1 MSPPRRTTARQ
12 GGRPQA
18 AQRFLRGSGSLQETL
33 DRRLVAAVSCRPRL
47 TLRRPFFLEDQK
59 LKITLQ
65 IVGEVCVL
73 RLEGKFIV
81 GGESIYLKD
90 KVKDVLNMG
99 MKSILVDLGKVPY
112 VDSTGIGFL
121 VSSHT
126 AVKSQGGA
134 LKLLSPNFRVRE
146 VLRITKL
153 DKIFEIFDKEEEA
166 IASFS
171 APPKKASSRKQS
183 ASKESEE

>member
-1 MSPPRRTTARQ
+1 
-12 GGRPQA
+12 
-18 AQRFLRGSGSLQETL
+18 
-33 DRRLVAAVSCRPRL
+33 
-47 TLRRPFFLEDQK
+47 

-99 MKSILVDLGKVPY
+99 MKSILVDMSKVPY

-126 AVKSQGGA
+126 GVTHEGGA
-134 LKLLSPNFRVRE
+134 LKLLSPNPRVRE
-146 VLRITKL
+146 VLKITKL
-153 DKIFEIFDKEEEA
+153 EKVFEIFTQEDEA
-166 IASFS
+166 LASFE
-171 APPKKASSRKQS
+171 AAAKKPRAKKKP
-183 ASKESEE
+183 AATEAEE

>member
-1 MSPPRRTTARQ
+1 M
-12 GGRPQA
+12 
-18 AQRFLRGSGSLQETL
+18 
-33 DRRLVAAVSCRPRL
+33 
-47 TLRRPFFLEDQK
+47 
-59 LKITLQ
+59 KITLQ

-99 MKSILVDLGKVPY
+99 MRNILVDLTKVPY

-126 AVKSQGGA
+126 GVSTQGGSF
-134 LKLLSPNFRVRE
+134 KLLKPSLRVRE
-146 VLRITKL
+146 VLKITRL
-153 DKIFEIFDKEEEA
+153 DKIFEVFENEEEA
-166 IASFS
+166 VASFQ
-171 APPKKASSRKQS
+171 AAAKKIRAKKSNAMKEPSEAS
-183 ASKESEE
+183 

>member
-1 MSPPRRTTARQ
+1 M
-12 GGRPQA
+12 
-18 AQRFLRGSGSLQETL
+18 
-33 DRRLVAAVSCRPRL
+33 
-47 TLRRPFFLEDQK
+47 
-59 LKITLQ
+59 KITLQ
-65 IVGEVCVL
+65 IVGDVCVL

-81 GGESIYLKD
+81 GGESVYLKD

-99 MKSILVDLGKVPY
+99 MKSILIDLGKVPY

-126 AVKSQGGA
+126 AVTNQGGDF
-134 LKLLSPNFRVRE
+134 KLLSPNPRVRE

-166 IASFS
+166 VASFQ
-171 APPKKASSRKQS
+171 AATKKPRAKKP
-183 ASKESEE
+183 ATANETDE

>member
-1 MSPPRRTTARQ
+1 M
-12 GGRPQA
+12 
-18 AQRFLRGSGSLQETL
+18 
-33 DRRLVAAVSCRPRL
+33 
-47 TLRRPFFLEDQK
+47 
-59 LKITLQ
+59 KITLQ

-99 MKSILVDLGKVPY
+99 MKSILVDMTKVPY

-126 AVKSQGGA
+126 AVSTAEGFF
-134 LKLLSPNFRVRE
+134 KLLNPSLRVRE
-146 VLRITKL
+146 VLKITRL
-153 DKIFEIFDKEEEA
+153 EKIFEIFDNEEEA
-166 IASFS
+166 LSSFQ
-171 APPKKASSRKQS
+171 AGAKKTRSRKP
-183 ASKESEE
+183 ASVKESSE

>member
-1 MSPPRRTTARQ
+1 M
-12 GGRPQA
+12 
-18 AQRFLRGSGSLQETL
+18 
-33 DRRLVAAVSCRPRL
+33 
-47 TLRRPFFLEDQK
+47 
-59 LKITLQ
+59 KITLQ

-81 GGESIYLKD
+81 GGESAYLKD

-99 MKSILVDLGKVPY
+99 MKNLLVDMSKVPY

-126 AVKSQGGA
+126 VVSNEDGSF
-134 LKLLSPNFRVRE
+134 KLLSPNPRVRE

-153 DKIFEIFDKEEEA
+153 EKVFEIFDDEETALE
-166 IASFS
+166 SFRPV
-171 APPKKASSRKQS
+171 AKKSRTKKQS
-183 ASKESEE
+183 TSKDSEG

>member
-1 MSPPRRTTARQ
+1 M
-12 GGRPQA
+12 
-18 AQRFLRGSGSLQETL
+18 
-33 DRRLVAAVSCRPRL
+33 
-47 TLRRPFFLEDQK
+47 
-59 LKITLQ
+59 KITLQ
-65 IVGEVCVL
+65 IVGDVCVL

-81 GGESIYLKD
+81 GGESVYLKD

-99 MKSILVDLGKVPY
+99 MKSILIDLGKVPY

-126 AVKSQGGA
+126 AVTNQGGDF
-134 LKLLSPNFRVRE
+134 KLLSPNPRVRE

-166 IASFS
+166 VASFQM
-171 APPKKASSRKQS
+171 ATKKPRAKKP
-183 ASKESEE
+183 ATANETDE